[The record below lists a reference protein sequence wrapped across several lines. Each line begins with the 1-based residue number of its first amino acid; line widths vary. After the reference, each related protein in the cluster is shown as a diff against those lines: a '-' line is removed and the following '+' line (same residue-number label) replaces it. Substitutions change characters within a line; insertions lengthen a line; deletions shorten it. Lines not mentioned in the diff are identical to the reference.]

1 MHYNICI
8 KHFYVG
14 GAFGLIS
21 SGKKFYLILLWKVYM
36 VKRGGGAETE
46 REGKGAEETY
56 FLWFRQV
63 MKAVSSLKFDALS

>member
-1 MHYNICI
+1 MESLY
-8 KHFYVG
+8 
-14 GAFGLIS
+14 
-21 SGKKFYLILLWKVYM
+21 GKK
-36 VKRGGGAETE
+36 GGGAETE